1 MGLFDDNKNH
11 TCSTPKSF
19 VADAPEPVVGSLS
32 FHQLNMAVS
41 GGCAVFSTLSILVL
55 MFRHATHFS
64 KPNEQTKIL
73 KISALIP
80 IYSII
85 SWITIAA
92 PNSYIYL
99 DPWLD
104 FFQSIALGSLFLLL
118 CEFVSPSAQHRD
130 VFFAALEVP
139 KSRRGGGKQVDGL
152 EWYRKKWFAVFQYPI
167 VALLVSIVTDIT
179 QAASVYC
186 LESSSIH
193 FAHLWTEVAINI
205 SISVAVLSVVKFY
218 TALKKDLKHHKPL
231 AKLLAFKL
239 IVGLTFLE
247 GIIFW
252 ILRST
257 HVLKETSHL
266 TYADV
271 NFGIQTMLVCIQM
284 VPFSIFFHWAYDAG
298 AYDLSKARPLPL
310 SQMGMGGGGRHSP
323 NELDAE
329 MGGYYPGVPGSQNQH
344 QMRQSAMQQQ
354 QQQQYDNNHLP
365 EHELSGG
372 YYGGPVGVRALLTI
386 FNPMEVVR
394 AISFGFSMRS
404 ESKRMNREVIGVGP
418 PPYA

>member
-1 MGLFDDNKNH
+1 MGLFDDDKNH

-19 VADAPEPVVGSLS
+19 VADAPEPVVGNLS

-104 FFQSIALGSLFLLL
+104 FFQSIALGSFFLLL

-298 AYDLSKARPLPL
+298 AQPKPAP
-310 SQMGMGGGGRHSP
+310 
-323 NELDAE
+323 DA
-329 MGGYYPGVPGSQNQH
+329 
-344 QMRQSAMQQQ
+344 QSAMQQQQQHQQQQ

>member
-1 MGLFDDNKNH
+1 MGLFDDDKNH

-19 VADAPEPVVGSLS
+19 VADAPEPVVGNLS

-104 FFQSIALGSLFLLL
+104 FFQSIALGSFFLLL

-298 AYDLSKARPLPL
+298 AQPKPAP
-310 SQMGMGGGGRHSP
+310 
-323 NELDAE
+323 DA
-329 MGGYYPGVPGSQNQH
+329 
-344 QMRQSAMQQQ
+344 QSAMQQQQ

>member
-1 MGLFDDNKNH
+1 MG
-11 TCSTPKSF
+11 
-19 VADAPEPVVGSLS
+19 
-32 FHQLNMAVS
+32 
-41 GGCAVFSTLSILVL
+41 
-55 MFRHATHFS
+55 
-64 KPNEQTKIL
+64 IL

-104 FFQSIALGSLFLLL
+104 FFQSIALGSFFLLL
-118 CEFVSPSAQHRD
+118 CEFVSPSAQYRD

-152 EWYRKKWFAVFQYPI
+152 EWYRKNWFAVFQYPI
-167 VALLVSIVTDIT
+167 VALLVSVVTDIT

-193 FAHLWTEVAINI
+193 FAHLWMEVAINI
-205 SISVAVLSVVKFY
+205 SVSVAILSVVKFY
-218 TALKKDLKHHKPL
+218 TALAKDLKHHKPL

-239 IVGLTFLE
+239 IIGLAFLE

-257 HVLKETSHL
+257 HALKETSHL

-271 NFGIQTMLVCIQM
+271 NFGIQTMLVSIQM
-284 VPFSIFFHWAYDAG
+284 VPFSIFFHWAYDAA

-310 SQMGMGGGGRHSP
+310 SQMGGGRDSP

-329 MGGYYPGVPGSQNQH
+329 NG
-344 QMRQSAMQQQ
+344 
-354 QQQQYDNNHLP
+354 
-365 EHELSGG
+365 GG
-372 YYGGPVGVRALLTI
+372 YYGGTLGLRALLTI
-386 FNPMEVVR
+386 LNPMEIVR
-394 AISFGFSMRS
+394 AIVFGFSMRS
-404 ESKRMNREVIGVGP
+404 ESRRMNREVIGVAP